1 MGFEEDMAL
10 LTQKMKQLETEY
22 EQWFSGALVTP
33 PWQTQKIV
41 DEIVKRYGRNPPQS
55 LMERSV
61 FMMHQAKYNSYSE
74 MWARR
79 MRLKEEGKLITGKE
93 ERARVKRQPDM
104 PTESGQDE
112 FRKVFDSYVAAKE
125 KAGESTGKL
134 TYDSFRKKLSQ
145 QADRFRKSGKE
156 VDFGVSV
163 KDGKVSVV
171 ARRKK

>member
-10 LTQKMKQLETEY
+10 LTRKMKQLETEY
-22 EQWFSGALVTP
+22 EQWFSGALLTP
-33 PWQTQKIV
+33 PWQTQKVV
-41 DEIVKRYGRNPPQS
+41 DEIVRRYGRNPPQS

-79 MRLKEEGKLITGKE
+79 MRLKEEGKLLTGKE
-93 ERARVKRQPDM
+93 ERVKRALQTDKSAE
-104 PTESGQDE
+104 TGKDE
-112 FRKVFDSYVAAKE
+112 FRKVFDSYVAAKK
-125 KAGESTGKL
+125 KAGEPTGKL

-145 QADRFRKSGKE
+145 QADKFRKTGKD
-156 VDFGVSV
+156 VDFGVSI

>member
-1 MGFEEDMAL
+1 VGFEEDMAL

-22 EQWFSGALVTP
+22 EQWFSGALLTP

-79 MRLKEEGKLITGKE
+79 MRLKEEGKLVTGKE
-93 ERARVKRQPDM
+93 ERARVTRQADR
-104 PTESGQDE
+104 PTESSQDE
-112 FRKVFDSYVAAKE
+112 FRNVFDSYVAAKE

-145 QADRFRKSGKE
+145 QADKFRKSGKD
-156 VDFGVSV
+156 VDFGVSI
-163 KDGKVSVV
+163 KGGKVSVV

>member
-1 MGFEEDMAL
+1 VGFEEDMAL

-22 EQWFSGALVTP
+22 EQWFSGALLTP

-79 MRLKEEGKLITGKE
+79 MRLKEEGKLVTGKE
-93 ERARVKRQPDM
+93 ERARVARQLDRPA
-104 PTESGQDE
+104 ESGQDE

-145 QADRFRKSGKE
+145 QADKFRKSGKD
-156 VDFGVSV
+156 VDFGVSI

>member
-1 MGFEEDMAL
+1 VGFEEDMAL

-22 EQWFSGALVTP
+22 EQWFSGALLTP

-79 MRLKEEGKLITGKE
+79 TRLKEEGKLVTGKE
-93 ERARVKRQPDM
+93 ERARVTRQPDR

-112 FRKVFDSYVAAKE
+112 FRKVFDRYVAAKE
-125 KAGESTGKL
+125 KAGESTGRL

-145 QADRFRKSGKE
+145 QADKFRKSGKD
-156 VDFGVSV
+156 VDFGVSI